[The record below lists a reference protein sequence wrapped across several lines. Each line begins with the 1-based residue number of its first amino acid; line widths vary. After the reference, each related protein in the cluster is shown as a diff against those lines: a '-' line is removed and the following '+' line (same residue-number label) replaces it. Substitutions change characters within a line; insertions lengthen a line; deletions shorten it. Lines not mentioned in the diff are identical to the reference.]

1 LGGTVSG
8 TILAGTSQVTIGLAT
23 YTKAESGVVLTVART
38 SGDTLIAGDT
48 APFTVQPGAAARLTF
63 ATQPANVAARSTI
76 PGPPRVAVQDNAG
89 NTVTSVTQSISIAIG
104 TNPGAG
110 TLHGNTTVT
119 SSGFVTFS
127 DLSIDQP
134 GNGYTL
140 TASAAGITSA
150 TSNAFNIT
158 SPTGTGIISGVI
170 TRVSNGATI
179 SGALV
184 EAYQGT
190 VLRGSATTNA
200 SGNYSITGLSTS
212 TYTVQAS
219 FTGLVRQMVNN
230 VTVVSGSTT
239 TVNLSLNF
247 GVAVQTPVAGATV
260 NDFNF
265 LVTGFF
271 DTSLAP
277 EVGIQVNGYIA
288 LIDGD
293 EFATLVPIDSQTTTL
308 TATVTDTGG
317 NQLAGDAVPIT
328 PQPPSS
334 EPVLNF
340 RPSPV
345 VAFVTE
351 PVNFRLTSLNTI
363 SQVQLDGNGDGTVDF
378 TSATLEGVSVTFAE
392 PGIYYPSVTVIEPDG
407 TVRTATTLVQVLDM
421 VQLDVMLTTK
431 WNAMKNALRSGNTT
445 GAVDYIVKSKR
456 AGYQNVFNSL
466 TVPFANIDQVLGNIT
481 YEGQRGVNIEYE
493 MLRLEGSDLLSYMV
507 LFSLDEDGVWRIK
520 FF

>member
-1 LGGTVSG
+1 MLM
-8 TILAGTSQVTIGLAT
+8 TST
-23 YTKAESGVVLTVART
+23 VVL
-38 SGDTLIAGDT
+38 L
-48 APFTVQPGAAARLTF
+48 
-63 ATQPANVAARSTI
+63 
-76 PGPPRVAVQDNAG
+76 
-89 NTVTSVTQSISIAIG
+89 
-104 TNPGAG
+104 
-110 TLHGNTTVT
+110 TVT

-140 TASAAGITSA
+140 TASGAGLTSA

-179 SGALV
+179 AGALV
-184 EAYQGT
+184 ETFQGT
-190 VLRGSATTNA
+190 ALRGTAVTNS
-200 SGNYSITGLSTS
+200 SGNYSITGLAAG
-212 TYTVQAS
+212 TYTVRAS
-219 FTGLVRQMVNN
+219 FTGLVSQMVSSVV
-230 VTVVSGSTT
+230 VTSGNTT
-239 TVNLSLNF
+239 TVDLSLNF
-247 GVAVQTPVAGATV
+247 GIAVQSPIAGAPV
-260 NDFNF
+260 SDFSV
-265 LVTGFF
+265 LVTGHF
-271 DTSLAP
+271 DTSLAS
-277 EVGIQVNGYIA
+277 EVGITVNGYIA

-293 EFATLVPIDSQTTTL
+293 EFAAFVPMDSQTTAV
-308 TATVTDTGG
+308 TAIVKDSSG

-328 PQPPSS
+328 SQTPSS

-351 PVNFRLTSLNTI
+351 PVSFRLTSLNAM

-378 TSATLEGVSVTFAE
+378 TGATLEGVSVTFAE

-466 TVPFANIDQVLGNIT
+466 TLPFANIDQVLGNIT

-507 LFSLDEDGVWRIK
+507 LFALDEDGVWRIK